1 MAKHSVPKYKTP
13 KSKTRSR
20 YASFKRKKLEQ
31 LKGIVEGRRHT
42 YKKADALV
50 DEQKKKKEIEKITKV
65 KA

>member
-20 YASFKRKKLEQ
+20 YASYKGKQLKKLR
-31 LKGIVEGRRHT
+31 GIVAGAVHT
-42 YKKADALV
+42 FKKSESLV
-50 DEQKKKKEIEKITKV
+50 DEVKKKKEIEKITRV